1 MCVAFGLQGGGT
13 GKTTISFNVA
23 VKIAREGKRVFFV
36 SMDMGRQSAVYLW
49 DKRIADHIYRGEIA
63 TMRDYFRGKAG
74 PLEIAYEST
83 IRNLFFVPAGHGRV
97 EAKELRRHASM
108 FSKLIS
114 EYKKHGKVIVD
125 CPGSG
130 GLSSALDY
138 LMVFSSCDSF
148 VPVVEPNEASIAN
161 AIRLANMAHLS
172 DIPVNLVVLNKVR
185 NEDQSLIERARRILT
200 AEGDVLLVK
209 YSDRFVE
216 AYERGTPLM
225 DLYPE
230 GDEARS
236 IARIAEAIERN
247 VFPMGRSGPE
257 RIRTALSII
266 EGQEVAEI
274 DLSILRHIK
283 SLFRRKQF
291 P

>member
-23 VKIAREGKRVFFV
+23 VKMAREGRRVFFIG
-36 SMDMGRQSAVYLW
+36 MDMGRQSAVYLW
-49 DKRIADHIYRGEIA
+49 DKRVADHIYRGEIA
-63 TMRDYFRGKAG
+63 TIREYFRGRAR
-74 PLEIAYEST
+74 PLEIAYESS
-83 IRNLFFVPAGHGRV
+83 IIKNLFFVPAGHGKI
-97 EAKELRRHASM
+97 EIKELRRSADM
-108 FSKLIS
+108 FSRLVS
-114 EYKKHGKVIVD
+114 GYKKYGRVIVD

-172 DIPVNLVVLNKVR
+172 SIPVNLVVLNKVR
-185 NEDQSLIERARRILT
+185 GNNQDLIERARRILT
-200 AEGDVLLVK
+200 AEGDVILVK

-216 AYERGTPLM
+216 AYERGAPLV

-230 GDEARS
+230 SEEAES
-236 IARIAEAIERN
+236 IARTAEIVERN
-247 VFPMGRSGPE
+247 AVPIGRAGPE

-283 SLFRRKQF
+283 NLFRRK
-291 P
+291 

>member
-23 VKIAREGKRVFFV
+23 VKMAREGRRVFFIG
-36 SMDMGRQSAVYLW
+36 MDMGRQSAVYLW
-49 DKRIADHIYRGEIA
+49 DKRVADHIYKGEIA
-63 TMRDYFRGKAG
+63 TIREYFKGKAR
-74 PLEIAYEST
+74 PLEIAYESNMVK
-83 IRNLFFVPAGHGRV
+83 NLFFVPAGHGKI
-97 EAKELRRHASM
+97 EMKELRRSADM
-108 FSKLIS
+108 FSKLVS
-114 EYKKHGKVIVD
+114 EYKKYGRVIVD

-130 GLSSALDY
+130 GLSSVLDY
-138 LMVFSSCDSF
+138 LMIFSSCDSF

-172 DIPVNLVVLNKVR
+172 SIPVNLVVLNKVKDG
-185 NEDQSLIERARRILT
+185 NQDMMERARKILT
-200 AEGDVLLVK
+200 AEGDVILVK

-216 AYERGTPLM
+216 AYERGALLV

-230 GDEARS
+230 SDEAKS
-236 IARIAEAIERN
+236 IARIAEIIERRS
-247 VFPMGRSGPE
+247 VSMGKVGSE

-274 DLSILRHIK
+274 DLSILRHVK
-283 SLFRRKQF
+283 NLFRRK
-291 P
+291 

>member
-23 VKIAREGKRVFFV
+23 VKMAREGRRVFFIG
-36 SMDMGRQSAVYLW
+36 MDMGRQSAVYLW
-49 DKRIADHIYRGEIA
+49 DKRVADHIYRGEIA
-63 TMRDYFRGKAG
+63 TIREYFRGRAR
-74 PLEIAYEST
+74 PLEIAYESS
-83 IRNLFFVPAGHGRV
+83 IIKNLFFVPAGHGKI
-97 EAKELRRHASM
+97 EIKELRRSADM
-108 FSKLIS
+108 FSRLVS
-114 EYKKHGKVIVD
+114 GYKKYGRVIVD

-172 DIPVNLVVLNKVR
+172 SIPVNLVVLNKVR
-185 NEDQSLIERARRILT
+185 GNNQDLIERARRILT
-200 AEGDVLLVK
+200 AEGDVILVK

-216 AYERGTPLM
+216 AYERGAPLV

-230 GDEARS
+230 SEEAES
-236 IARIAEAIERN
+236 IARTAEIVERN
-247 VFPMGRSGPE
+247 AVPIGKVGSE

-283 SLFRRKQF
+283 NLFRRK
-291 P
+291 

>member
-23 VKIAREGKRVFFV
+23 VKMAREGRRVFFIG
-36 SMDMGRQSAVYLW
+36 MDMGRQSAVYLW
-49 DKRIADHIYRGEIA
+49 DKRVADHIYKGEIA
-63 TMRDYFRGKAG
+63 TIREYFKGKAR
-74 PLEIAYEST
+74 PLEIAYESNMVK
-83 IRNLFFVPAGHGRV
+83 NLFFVPAGHGKI
-97 EAKELRRHASM
+97 EMKELRRSADM
-108 FSKLIS
+108 FSKLVS
-114 EYKKHGKVIVD
+114 EYKKYGRVIVD

-130 GLSSALDY
+130 GLSSVLDY
-138 LMVFSSCDSF
+138 LMIFSSCDSF

-172 DIPVNLVVLNKVR
+172 SIPVNLVVLNKVKDG
-185 NEDQSLIERARRILT
+185 NQDMMERARKILT
-200 AEGDVLLVK
+200 AEGDVILVK

-216 AYERGTPLM
+216 AYERGASLV

-230 GDEARS
+230 SDEAKS
-236 IARIAEAIERN
+236 IAKIAEIIERRA
-247 VFPMGRSGPE
+247 VPMGKVGSE

-274 DLSILRHIK
+274 DLSILRYVK
-283 SLFRRKQF
+283 NLFRRR
-291 P
+291 